1 MIQICVC
8 DDDKNIVE
16 VIAYYLKKE
25 GYKVFECFN
34 GQEALNTINQE
45 KIDLLI
51 IDIMMPVLD
60 GISTVIQLRQ
70 DNNLPVIFLSAKSEE
85 TDKIVGLKI
94 GADDYVTKPFSA
106 KELIARVQSQLRR
119 HLKFNQQT
127 QANELRVGNIILN
140 DETKE
145 VSVDYQPV
153 NLTPLEYQ
161 ILKLLMSKPGRVY
174 SSQQIY
180 ELIWEDEGYDV
191 GNTIA
196 VHIRHLREKIEI
208 NPKDPRYLKI
218 VWGVG
223 YKIEKEAV

>member
-1 MIQICVC
+1 MHQICVC

-16 VIAYYLKKE
+16 VISYYLKKE
-25 GYKVFECFN
+25 GYQVFECTN
-34 GQEALNTINQE
+34 GQEALEVIKSND
-45 KIDLLI
+45 IDLLI

-60 GISTVIQLRQ
+60 GISAVVQLRQ
-70 DNNLPVIFLSAKSEE
+70 FSNIPVIFLSAKSEE
-85 TDKIVGLKI
+85 TDKIVGLRI

-106 KELIARVQSQLRR
+106 KELVARVQSQIRR
-119 HLKFNQQT
+119 NQSLNQHHL
-127 QANELRVGNIILN
+127 NELVVGNIRLN
-140 DETKE
+140 DDSKE
-145 VSVDYQPV
+145 VKVDNEVV

-180 ELIWEDEGYDV
+180 EMVWEDEGYDV
-191 GNTIA
+191 ANTIA
-196 VHIRHLREKIEI
+196 VHIRHIREKIEI

-223 YKIEKEAV
+223 YKIEKE